1 MSYNVGNFSGEFKK
15 NLFPATAEIEE
26 NCNLEK

>member
-1 MSYNVGNFSGEFKK
+1 MSYNTGDFSGELKK
-15 NLFPATAEIEE
+15 KLFPATAEIEE